1 MPSRL
6 RSQRQEQQQLS
17 AELRAQH
24 KTWAEVAAVF
34 CTRYHVNMRAALRMA
49 HGWSQREA
57 AERWNSHWPAD
68 VKTFKNFS
76 YWELWPS
83 STGYAPSLDV
93 LTKLAELY
101 ECGMADLLCDCA
113 DFRCLDS
120 SYRTLRSFSRL
131 PVLFSDGLSPQVPGE
146 SEYGMTSLSE
156 LASRLESVDVHEL
169 ARMVTAWTDHADDG
183 ISRRTL
189 LLKLSAGLS
198 IAALSPVEI
207 DEIGGF
213 SSNGQP
219 LDLSAFSGIWRSHY
233 IYPSTGR
240 GGDFTGDH
248 YVVFRQQQNRL
259 VGQSLPHSTGSQLRL
274 ELVLEPP
281 VATGS
286 WRESTSSAGYYKG
299 ATYHGTLQL
308 VIDPS
313 GRSMHGMW
321 LGFSRD
327 FKINCGRWEL
337 TLEDNST
344 AKATQ
349 RAYRMKV

>member
-1 MPSRL
+1 MPPRL
-6 RSQRQEQQQLS
+6 RSQRQEQRQLS

-34 CTRYHVNMRAALRMA
+34 CDRYHLNMRAALRMA
-49 HGWSQREA
+49 HGWSQRDA

-68 VKTFKNFS
+68 LKTFKNFS

-113 DFRCLDS
+113 DFRYRDS
-120 SYRTLRSFSRL
+120 SYRALRTPSRL
-131 PVLFSDGLSPQVPGE
+131 PRPLSDGPSPRFSDKTE
-146 SEYGMTSLSE
+146 SEMTNFSE
-156 LASRLESVDVHEL
+156 LVAQLESVDVHEV
-169 ARMVTAWTDHADDG
+169 ARMVTEWADHTGDG

-198 IAALSPVEI
+198 IAALSPVVI
-207 DEIGGF
+207 DESGI

-219 LDLSAFSGIWRSHY
+219 LDPSALSGIWRSHY
-233 IYPSTGR
+233 VYPSTGR
-240 GGDFTGDH
+240 GGEFTGDH
-248 YVVFRQQQNRL
+248 YIVFRQREGRL
-259 VGQSLPHSTGSQLRL
+259 FGQSLPHSTGSQLRL

-286 WRESTSSAGYYKG
+286 WRETTSPTGYYKG
-299 ATYHGTLQL
+299 ATYHGTLQM

-313 GRSMHGMW
+313 GRSMRGMW

-327 FKINCGRWEL
+327 FKVNSGRWEL

-344 AKATQ
+344 AKTTQ
-349 RAYRMKV
+349 RFYYMKV